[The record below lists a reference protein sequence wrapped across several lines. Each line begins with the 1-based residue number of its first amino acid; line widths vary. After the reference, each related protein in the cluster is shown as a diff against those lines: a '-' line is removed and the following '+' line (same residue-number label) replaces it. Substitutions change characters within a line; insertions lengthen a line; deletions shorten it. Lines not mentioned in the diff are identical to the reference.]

1 MSGRLRAV
9 AKANALALAASGG
22 ALLAFCVAAA
32 TSWVVERER
41 LAVEM
46 ARFGNATAEHVAQ
59 LAGDA
64 LRRDDRIGLGL
75 TLGRLAERAEVRGIA
90 VHTAEDQPF
99 AVVGATVPP
108 QLSYGSRVMHDGAVV
123 GDVRVAL
130 NAASFRPDASR
141 HLVALVVAL
150 ATALIAFGIGSTVA
164 ERLGR
169 SSPSGRRQ
177 GEDPGRDA
185 QEQDVAPAPE
195 ANGDYAVFANLF
207 GRASMAEDDLGRA
220 LHGAIAAAQAVAD
233 LYQAEA
239 RAVARI
245 GVALIFDGGGEE
257 RGIAAACAALLL
269 RQVLNDGAPDRASA
283 FRYGIELLPA
293 GGAESAADQQRL
305 LALLSSLAPSGEIA
319 IGGTAYEVLAPTG
332 RLHVSTLDNPAAQAL
347 AATAAPR
354 GVLLGAG
361 DGGEAAAIARQA
373 EDIANALSPP

>member
-75 TLGRLAERAEVRGIA
+75 TLGRLAERTEVRGIA

-108 QLSYGSRVMHDGAVV
+108 QLSYGSRVMRDGVVV

-130 NAASFRPDASR
+130 NAASFRPDAGL
-141 HLVALVVAL
+141 HLVAVVVAL

-169 SSPSGRRQ
+169 SSPSSRRQ
-177 GEDPGRDA
+177 GEDQDA

-195 ANGDYAVFANLF
+195 ASGDYAVFANLF
-207 GRASMAEDDLGRA
+207 RRASMAEDELGRA
-220 LHGAIAAAQAVAD
+220 LQGAIAAAQAVAD

-245 GVALIFDGGGEE
+245 GVVLIFDGAGEE

-269 RQVLNDGAPDRASA
+269 RQVLNDGAPARASA

-293 GGAESAADQQRL
+293 GGAESAVDQQRL
-305 LALLSSLAPSGEIA
+305 LALLSSLAPSGEVA
-319 IGGTAYEVLAPTG
+319 IGSAAYEILAPTG
-332 RLHVSTLDNPAAQAL
+332 RLRVSTLDNPAAQAL

-354 GVLLGAG
+354 GILLGAG
-361 DGGEAAAIARQA
+361 DGGEAAAIAR
-373 EDIANALSPP
+373 

>member
-9 AKANALALAASGG
+9 AKANALAVAASSG

-32 TSWVVERER
+32 TSWVVEQER
-41 LAVEM
+41 LTVEM

-130 NAASFRPDASR
+130 DAASFRPDVSR
-141 HLVALVVAL
+141 HLVAVVVAL
-150 ATALIAFGIGSTVA
+150 ATALIAFGIGSYAA

-177 GEDPGRDA
+177 GEDQDA
-185 QEQDVAPAPE
+185 QEQDVAPTPE
-195 ANGDYAVFANLF
+195 ASGDYAVFANLF
-207 GRASMAEDDLGRA
+207 RRASMAEDELGRA
-220 LHGAIAAAQAVAD
+220 LQGAIAAAQAVAD

-245 GVALIFDGGGEE
+245 GVVLIFDGAGEE

-269 RQVLNDGAPDRASA
+269 RQVLNDGAPARASA

-293 GGAESAADQQRL
+293 GGAESAVDQQRL
-305 LALLSSLAPSGEIA
+305 LALLSSLAPSGEVA
-319 IGGTAYEVLAPTG
+319 IGSAAYEILAPTG
-332 RLHVSTLDNPAAQAL
+332 RLRVSTLDNPAAQAL

-354 GVLLGAG
+354 GILLGAG

-373 EDIANALSPP
+373 EDIANALSPQ